1 MGIPL
6 LLGLA
11 IVIAAA
17 KMGGWTARRL
27 GQPAVLGE
35 LAVGLVLGPSLVNV
49 FGMTYFASTHT
60 VATLG
65 ELGELGVI
73 FLMFAAGLEIQA
85 SDLIKTG
92 RPAVLAGIFGVV
104 LPIGLGAAV
113 GLQYGESLARAE
125 FLGIVLAAT
134 SVSISAQTL
143 MELGVLRSR
152 EGLTMLGA
160 AVVDDV
166 LAIAVLS
173 VFVGLSLDSGVQ
185 GWHMAWVVVRMLIFL
200 AGAFALG
207 LWLLPRLIGWSR
219 RLPISEP
226 VLSVVLV
233 SVLVF
238 AWAAEYLGGVAA
250 ITGAFAAG
258 VGLARSSQKAE
269 IERGIH
275 TLNYALFVPVFLVM
289 IGLRADAHMLSA
301 SDVGLVA
308 ALCVVAIV
316 SKIGGCGAGAR
327 LGGMSWRQSLRV
339 GTGMISR
346 GEVGLIV
353 AGVGLSNGLIEL
365 DLFTDIVVVAI
376 VTTLVTPP
384 LLRLVFRGKDNA
396 DA

>member
-1 MGIPL
+1 MVMPL
-6 LLGLA
+6 LLGLV

-17 KMGGWTARRL
+17 KVGGLVLRRL

-35 LAVGLVLGPSLVNV
+35 LAVGLLLGPSLLNV
-49 FGMTYFASTHT
+49 FGVQYFADAHT
-60 VATLG
+60 LDILR

-85 SDLIKTG
+85 SDLLKTG
-92 RPAVLAGIFGVV
+92 RPAVLAGLLGVLVPVGMGTATAMQFG
-104 LPIGLGAAV
+104 
-113 GLQYGESLARAE
+113 QSLTQAG

-143 MELGVLRSR
+143 MELGLLRSR
-152 EGLTMLGA
+152 EGLTMLAA

-173 VFVGLSLDSGVQ
+173 LFTGIVTGGGAQ
-185 GWHMAWVVVRMLIFL
+185 GWQLAWIVVRMLLFL
-200 AGAFALG
+200 TGAFLVG
-207 LWLLPRLIGWSR
+207 LWLLPRVVAWAR
-219 RLPISEP
+219 TLPISEP

-233 SVLVF
+233 NVLAF

-258 VGLARSSQKAE
+258 VGLARSAQKAE
-269 IERGIH
+269 IERGMH
-275 TLNYALFVPVFLVM
+275 TLNYALFVPVFLVV
-289 IGLRADAHMLSA
+289 IGLRADASQLSA
-301 SDVGLVA
+301 ADVGLVA
-308 ALCVVAIV
+308 ALCLAAIL
-316 SKIGGCGAGAR
+316 SKLAGCGLGAR
-327 LGGMSWRQSLRV
+327 LGGMPWRESLRV

-353 AGVGLSNGLIEL
+353 AGVGLEAGLMQPN
-365 DLFTDIVVVAI
+365 LFTDIVVMVL

-384 LLRLVFRGKDNA
+384 LLRLVFRERGE
-396 DA
+396 